1 MRGFSYWL
9 CHWKVTLC
17 LSELGNDIY
26 IFGNLPFFFL
36 LGGKCERG
44 GLVVLA
50 VWLVTFGV
58 HVHFFIILGVST
70 ELVLTLFFYSEL
82 PSSYTALH

>member
-1 MRGFSYWL
+1 MDFLTGSATGKSL
-9 CHWKVTLC
+9 CVCQSWVMIFTSLVIC
-17 LSELGNDIY
+17 L
-26 IFGNLPFFFL
+26 FFL